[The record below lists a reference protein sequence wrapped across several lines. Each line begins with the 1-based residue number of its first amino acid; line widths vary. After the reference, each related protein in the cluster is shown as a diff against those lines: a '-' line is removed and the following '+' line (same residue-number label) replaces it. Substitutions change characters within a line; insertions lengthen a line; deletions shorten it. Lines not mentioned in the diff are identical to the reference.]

1 MKMDLSIYF
10 SADFLMS
17 FVTLANVLGAV
28 GGLCTV
34 ASMSMKTV
42 IPLRI
47 AGIAS
52 AFFFLCS
59 GIFAR
64 SFPSIFLYAM
74 LLPLNSVRLYQM
86 MDLIKKVRAAA
97 SSDLSMDWLQ
107 PFMTRRRY
115 KKGEIIFRKGDIAD
129 QMFLAAKGKYLVS
142 EINIELRPGH
152 IFGEMGLL
160 TSGSQRTASVE
171 CIESGQLLTIS
182 YDKVRELYFEN
193 PEFGFYFLRLV
204 GERLLQ
210 NLKRAEDMLAAERQK
225 HSVAAADPN
234 PAVAHP
240 NPALDAGRN
249 ERSHDGLLRQAYENL
264 YLIARIRG
272 RSRPIASIRAYWSAR
287 LRGRSR
293 SIASIR
299 AFWIDRLRRRMTTQ
313 HLRRRSR

>member
-1 MKMDLSIYF
+1 MDLSTYF
-10 SADFLMS
+10 SLDFLMG
-17 FVTLANVLGAV
+17 FVTMANVLGIL

-59 GIFAR
+59 AVASR
-64 SFPSIFLYAM
+64 SIPPMFLYAM
-74 LLPLNSVRLYQM
+74 LLPLNSFRLYQM
-86 MDLIKKVRAAA
+86 MELIKKVRAAA

-107 PFMTRRRY
+107 PFMTRRKY
-115 KKGEIIFRKGDIAD
+115 KKGQIVFRKGEVAD
-129 QMFLAAKGKYLVS
+129 QMFLAAKGKYLVP
-142 EINIELRPGH
+142 EINIELRPGN

-160 TSGSQRTASVE
+160 TSGFQRTASVE
-171 CIESGQLLTIS
+171 CIESGHLLTIS

-225 HSVAAADPN
+225 HSGAVADPN
-234 PAVAHP
+234 PAPVAESDKP
-240 NPALDAGRN
+240 
-249 ERSHDGLLRQAYENL
+249 SHELLRPAYENL
-264 YLIARIRG
+264 YFFARIR
-272 RSRPIASIRAYWSAR
+272 
-287 LRGRSR
+287 RGRG
-293 SIASIR
+293 
-299 AFWIDRLRRRMTTQ
+299 RRRVGV
-313 HLRRRSR
+313 RASR